1 MGDLLLILLQ
11 NFSSSAEA
19 VILPLPDEEDEGDK
33 DLPDEAF
40 VEREDEEDGEVSGM
54 KACLLSRTELERC
67 LCRNFGGDPSRSGSA
82 CLESDDG
89 KGDEHSLLPQGKN
102 VVVHPSSVALSEVRD
117 SCPEVFL
124 SDEESQD
131 LTNCSIVNEE
141 MVVQEE
147 EEEEDLPSCHELLAE
162 YASFLSSVKFW
173 VHGVG
178 VAAVGAFGLAG
189 NALTFFALGPPGRG
203 GGGGGGNGGGGGG
216 GGGASD
222 STRNFN
228 R

>member
-19 VILPLPDEEDEGDK
+19 VILPRPDEEGEGDK

-40 VEREDEEDGEVSGM
+40 VEREEAEDGEVSGM

-67 LCRNFGGDPSRSGSA
+67 LCRNFGGDPAS
-82 CLESDDG
+82 LESEDG
-89 KGDEHSLLPQGKN
+89 RGVEYSLLPQGNN
-102 VVVHPSSVALSEVRD
+102 VVVHPSSATLSEVRD

-141 MVVQEE
+141 MV